1 MWDAEV
7 AALVRGKVMHVVLLV
22 AAVPAAVWLGDDFGA
37 ALSIPF
43 FAFWLG
49 GVAEAFA
56 TPGVGTAEKIK
67 GVGKA
72 TGAAVLGL
80 VSFAILFI
88 VGIA

>member
-1 MWDAEV
+1 M
-7 AALVRGKVMHVVLLV
+7 RGKVMHVVLLV

-37 ALSIPF
+37 ALWIPF

-72 TGAAVLGL
+72 TGATFLGL
-80 VSFAILFI
+80 FI
-88 VGIA
+88 FVNLWRVFV